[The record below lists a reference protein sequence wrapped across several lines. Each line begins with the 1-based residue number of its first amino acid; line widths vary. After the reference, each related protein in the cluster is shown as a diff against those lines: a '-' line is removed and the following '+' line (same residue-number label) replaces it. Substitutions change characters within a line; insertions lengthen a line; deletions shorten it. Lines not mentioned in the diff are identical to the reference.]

1 MGLKAKLVQKEQESE
16 QQKERTDTGLSTL
29 AQSAPGAASCQQL
42 PPLLRI
48 TSLQE
53 ITQGRGEHYAK
64 CDMNDD
70 LSDQF
75 TIFNIIHL

>member
-16 QQKERTDTGLSTL
+16 QQKERTDTGLSTPV
-29 AQSAPGAASCQQL
+29 QSVHGPASCQQL
-42 PPLLRI
+42 PPLLTI
-48 TSLQE
+48 ISLQE
-53 ITQGRGEHYAK
+53 VTQRRWEHYAK